1 MHSFSYH
8 MLGNMVILERPRSGM
23 GRGQGIKRRVWKETY
38 ITYWY
43 YDWNQERIVVK
54 YQVFVSLYLPLFSF

>member
-38 ITYWY
+38 ITY
-43 YDWNQERIVVK
+43 
-54 YQVFVSLYLPLFSF
+54 